1 MSKPFPPVTT
11 IASDGPK
18 LNAVAQQPMATP
30 VVMAPN
36 DQLSAMSSVL
46 SLLTT
51 SDDNTARTLAHSEVE
66 EVGTHRSAFKQQRPK
81 AAGVGIAAARTSI
94 TRLAPVRELPA
105 ARVDGSSATVSST
118 TVAVTA
124 SSTEPVS
131 EVKAPASVTQPAP
144 VVKASPVVVSPKPA
158 LASAKRSGSTR
169 DVQAS
174 TTPKPRDREASLPSA
189 RAAVAPPT
197 KPTVGGDAAVSS
209 ESELSLALSTSAST
223 LASTARSKTKRQT
236 LAKPLA
242 VMQKPS
248 PKPAA
253 TNGKSVA
260 TPVTLRSTP
269 AVVKQPV
276 SDRAALQK
284 PQGEHGENRVPAAS
298 GAPIETVSGEGPDD
312 LFDVEVET
320 KAQAGNP
327 NAAVMAG
334 PVAQS
339 TRAVDDDDDDGFTIS
354 DVPVSTQVRE
364 PPVIAP
370 PSAPATITGAAA
382 AADPELMHMTEET
395 TGPASSG
402 NNMDDEGGEDFTIAD
417 VPVPSLA
424 VAARVTA
431 PVKSTVNS
439 GSTVKRPSVMNPPVT
454 VQQQVQP
461 PVSKPARLTATAPQP
476 LEQKKRSD
484 ILRQTARPADDHRT
498 MFARTAVDSTRP
510 ASRDGATAVAV
521 TQLQLCGLCEELP
534 LVVDCDECHKTFCA
548 ECDQLFHAAV
558 KYRWHTRK
566 AVAIPS
572 EPETPDDSAQDDT
585 ATSVTL
591 AEPSAYHPRQ
601 LRSFVT
607 YPAGDH
613 EGCRVNVVLPTA
625 YAGLNGGSSF
635 DTDTEPTTGLH
646 LQRLHG
652 FSGQISRDSVR
663 IVRSRESVFDSA
675 IGSGTGLNSA
685 LPSVTRLRVAYP
697 ASTACVISSIVAQ
710 GYDQG
715 RVSTDDG
722 ATGDVS
728 AARLREVDEG
738 QLSSAQHIVT
748 QHQDWVS
755 VIATHPCRSVCVS
768 ASAAFSLKNKADRSQ
783 TALDSTQSAPWLP
796 LHGVSQASCARRIA
810 PDRAPPVRYESVVMA
825 KAAMYCTWINSLR
838 I

>member
-1 MSKPFPPVTT
+1 
-11 IASDGPK
+11 
-18 LNAVAQQPMATP
+18 
-30 VVMAPN
+30 
-36 DQLSAMSSVL
+36 
-46 SLLTT
+46 
-51 SDDNTARTLAHSEVE
+51 
-66 EVGTHRSAFKQQRPK
+66 
-81 AAGVGIAAARTSI
+81 
-94 TRLAPVRELPA
+94 
-105 ARVDGSSATVSST
+105 
-118 TVAVTA
+118 
-124 SSTEPVS
+124 
-131 EVKAPASVTQPAP
+131 
-144 VVKASPVVVSPKPA
+144 
-158 LASAKRSGSTR
+158 
-169 DVQAS
+169 
-174 TTPKPRDREASLPSA
+174 
-189 RAAVAPPT
+189 
-197 KPTVGGDAAVSS
+197 
-209 ESELSLALSTSAST
+209 
-223 LASTARSKTKRQT
+223 
-236 LAKPLA
+236 
-242 VMQKPS
+242 MQKPS

-276 SDRAALQK
+276 SDRAAPQK
-284 PQGEHGENRVPAAS
+284 PQGEHGEDRVLAAS
-298 GAPIETVSGEGPDD
+298 GAPIETVSVEGPDD

-327 NAAVMAG
+327 NAAVMTG

-339 TRAVDDDDDDGFTIS
+339 TSAVDDDDDGFTIS

-370 PSAPATITGAAA
+370 PSAPGTITGAAA
-382 AADPELMHMTEET
+382 AAAASDPDLMHMTEET
-395 TGPASSG
+395 TGTASSG
-402 NNMDDEGGEDFTIAD
+402 SNMDDEGGEDFTIAD
-417 VPVPSLA
+417 VPVPSPA
-424 VAARVTA
+424 VVVRVAA
-431 PVKSTVNS
+431 PVKSTVSS

-454 VQQQVQP
+454 VQQPVQP

-675 IGSGTGLNSA
+675 IGSGTVLNSA